1 MSTRYHLEALIGVGA
16 AGRVYR
22 ATRHRSFSSAPV
34 ALKILH
40 DDVGEH
46 VVARL
51 RDEARILSALR
62 DPTFVEA
69 DLPLM
74 LEGRWA
80 VAMEYVAGETAFRLL
95 RYGPFPPRV
104 ALRVVAEVA
113 RALAVAWDAP
123 GPHGEPLRL
132 LHRDLKPGN
141 LQITREGSV
150 RILDLGIAR
159 AALPT
164 RETRTGAIAPGTI
177 GYIAPER
184 KRGIEGIEGEVW
196 SLGTVLRV
204 LATGEQPTR
213 PDGFTD
219 RMSGTLDVV
228 KLAGQMLEP
237 DPVSRLPMSDVA
249 VRARELA
256 DILQGPDIGDWAAA
270 HVRPA
275 EGRDELCGRT
285 WRDDADAGTLRRWL
299 GGLLGW

>member
-1 MSTRYHLEALIGVGA
+1 MTTRYHLEALIGVGA
-16 AGRVYR
+16 ASRVYR
-22 ATRHRSFSSAPV
+22 ATRHRGLSRHPV

-40 DDVGEH
+40 DDVGEG

-62 DPTFVEA
+62 DPAFVAA
-69 DLPLM
+69 DLPLV
-74 LEGRWA
+74 LEGRW
-80 VAMEYVAGETAFRLL
+80 VVSMEYVSGETAFRLL

-113 RALAVAWDAP
+113 RALAAAWDAP
-123 GPHGEPLRL
+123 GPEGAPLRL

-141 LQITREGSV
+141 LQITREGRV

-159 AALPT
+159 AALPS
-164 RETRTGAIAPGTI
+164 RETRTGSIAPGTT

-184 KRGIEGIEGEVW
+184 KQGIEGIEGEVW

-213 PDGFTD
+213 PDGFKD
-219 RMSGTLDVV
+219 DMAGAVEVV
-228 KLAGQMLEP
+228 RLAGRMLEP
-237 DPVSRLPMSDVA
+237 DPCSRLPMADVA
-249 VRARELA
+249 AEARALA
-256 DILQGPDIGDWAAA
+256 DALPGPDLPEWAAA
-270 HVRPA
+270 HVRPV

-285 WRDDADAGTLRRWL
+285 WRDDAGSWRGWL